1 MAYLQ
6 IKVMYV
12 VRGIIDLGNISF
24 SEGLKQFICR
34 VFFYFSTYSSENN
47 KIVSSFDLLSNI
59 NKIEQFADS
68 PVIDHV
74 HGVADLKSAFRNI
87 QFTDEILNETHTT
100 KPFSVIKRRRKKHFI
115 RLPEFFFVVH
125 AV

>member
-1 MAYLQ
+1 
-6 IKVMYV
+6 MYI
-12 VRGIIDLGNISF
+12 VRGINDLGNISF

-34 VFFYFSTYSSENN
+34 VFFYFSTYLSENN

-59 NKIEQFADS
+59 NKIEQFTES
-68 PVIDHV
+68 PVIHV

-100 KPFSVIKRRRKKHFI
+100 KPFFCHKATKEKTFH
-115 RLPEFFFVVH
+115 
-125 AV
+125 